1 MAVLEA
7 LAQEKRQAGV
17 IVLREAYSG
26 YVPLGVFNVRENVRN
41 ALAQPYQEFEDMKS
55 ALAYIDTRLKLPINS
70 FIKRSDL
77 LQDILRSRQTTL
89 DSYFK

>member
-1 MAVLEA
+1 M
-7 LAQEKRQAGV
+7 
-17 IVLREAYSG
+17 LREAYSG

-41 ALAQPYQEFEDMKS
+41 AMEQPYLEFEDMKS

-77 LQDILRSRQTTL
+77 LQDIIRSRQTTL
-89 DSYFK
+89 DSYFKS